1 MELAHLELA
10 QIKSKSLSIYL
21 VSFMFNNLT
30 NQQLTKFLLI
40 VGILGLFSCSPPEP
54 PKPTPS
60 PTSSTSG
67 STEPKL
73 QTTTLTIGILSPPKY
88 YQGLATYLKQQFG
101 NKVQII
107 IDGDENLSYEE
118 ARKRMINKEWDISF
132 PQSPMLSIAAKNNS
146 YSYAARM
153 FPNSP
158 PYYQAT
164 IFTKADS
171 PIKSIS
177 DLKSTH
183 TIAMGDFNSASSFYM
198 ASYDLYGKTLKVNMG
213 HKSSKIKELVKTGQ
227 ADIGAAAYIAV
238 KDNKDLRII
247 HLSKQIPGGNVYL
260 SPNLSESDRQTI
272 TKVLL
277 NAPANIRK
285 DANYGVGEEADYSQL
300 IKISERTEQVLKCA
314 DFQVSPVN
322 FYCNGRPTATPTT
335 FSKNPTILG
344 KINGW
349 TKKGEVES
357 FKLLG
362 DKNQVY
368 EVIIPEKIF
377 NQIPDAPNPIALQN
391 KNVKIIG
398 VKPQQQGGI
407 TQVKITAPNQF
418 IVLKDQQSNNV
429 PKSSNL
435 TYKVKKIDD
444 GDTIAVTDT
453 SNQEIRVRFACIDTA
468 ETPKSNAD
476 KNTNIAADKNQFLW
490 GNKAKKRLESIIKV
504 GDQIKLNIVDTDRY
518 GRKVAEVSLPNGTF
532 IQQIL
537 VKEGLAMVYRQYLK
551 NCASATI
558 VEQAEAEAKQ
568 QRLNIWGDSQ
578 FTAPWDWRST
588 RRSQKKSSNQI

>member
-1 MELAHLELA
+1 
-10 QIKSKSLSIYL
+10 
-21 VSFMFNNLT
+21 VFFMFKNRTSKHFL
-30 NQQLTKFLLI
+30 KFFVL
-40 VGILGLFSCSPPEP
+40 VGILGLFSCSPTEP

-60 PTSSTSG
+60 PTSSIPG

-73 QTTTLTIGILSPPKY
+73 QATTLTIGILSPPKY
-88 YQGLATYLKQQFG
+88 YQGLADYLKQQFG
-101 NKVQII
+101 NKVQIV
-107 IDGDENLSYEE
+107 IDGDEKLSYEK
-118 ARKRMINKEWDISF
+118 ARQRMINKEWDISF
-132 PQSPMLSIAAKNNS
+132 PQSPMLSIAAKNNG
-146 YSYAARM
+146 YTFAARM

-164 IFTKADS
+164 IFTKANS

-177 DLKSTH
+177 DLKPTH

-213 HKSSKIKELVKTGQ
+213 HKSYKIRELVKTGK

-238 KDNKDLRII
+238 KDDKDLRII

-272 TKVLL
+272 TQVLL

-314 DFQVSPVN
+314 KFPKENSIGSVN
-322 FYCNGRPTATPTT
+322 FYCPNGKVDIP
-335 FSKNPTILG
+335 SKTEIIG

-362 DKNQVY
+362 DKNQIY

-377 NQIPDAPNPIALQN
+377 NQIPDAPSPIAIQR
-391 KNVKIIG
+391 KNVKIIN
-398 VKPQQQGGI
+398 VNPKKQGGI
-407 TQVKITAPNQF
+407 NQLTITAPNQF
-418 IVLKDQQSNNV
+418 IVLKDEQSNNV

-468 ETPKSNAD
+468 ETPKSEAD
-476 KNTNIAADKNQFLW
+476 NNTNNPADKNQFSW
-490 GNKAKKRLESIIKV
+490 GNKAKERLKSIIKV
-504 GDQIKLNIVDTDRY
+504 GDTVKLNIVDTDRF
-518 GRKVAEVSLPNGTF
+518 GRKVAEVRLPDGTF
-532 IQQIL
+532 VQQIL
-537 VKEGLAMVYRQYLK
+537 VKEGLAMVYRQYIK
-551 NCASATI
+551 NCASASI

-578 FTAPWDWRST
+578 FTAPWDWRSAK
-588 RRSQKKSSNQI
+588 RSQSQKKSSNQI

>member
-1 MELAHLELA
+1 MFKNRNSQHL
-10 QIKSKSLSIYL
+10 INFL
-21 VSFMFNNLT
+21 VL
-30 NQQLTKFLLI
+30 
-40 VGILGLFSCSPPEP
+40 VGVLGLFSCSPPEP
-54 PKPTPS
+54 PKSTPS
-60 PTSSTSG
+60 PTSSIPG
-67 STEPKL
+67 NTESQL
-73 QTTTLTIGILSPPKY
+73 QTTTLTLGILSSPKY
-88 YQGLATYLKQQFG
+88 YQGLADYLKQQFG
-101 NKVQII
+101 NKVQIV
-107 IDGDENLSYEE
+107 IDGDEKLSYEK
-118 ARKRMINKEWDISF
+118 ARQRMINKEWDISF
-132 PQSPMLSIAAKNNS
+132 PQSPMLSIAAKNNG
-146 YSYAARM
+146 YTFAARM

-164 IFTKADS
+164 LFTKANS
-171 PIKSIS
+171 PIKSLN
-177 DLKSTH
+177 DLKPIH

-213 HKSSKIKELVKTGQ
+213 HKSSKIRELVKTGK

-238 KDNKDLRII
+238 KDDKDLRII
-247 HLSKQIPGGNVYL
+247 HLSKQIPGVNVYL

-314 DFQVSPVN
+314 DFPTQNSVGYVN
-322 FYCNGRPTATPTT
+322 FYCPNGKTDIP
-335 FSKNPTILG
+335 SKTEILG

-362 DKNQVY
+362 DKNQIY

-391 KNVKIIG
+391 KNVKIINI
-398 VKPQQQGGI
+398 KPQKQGGI
-407 TQVKITAPNQF
+407 NQLKITAPNQF
-418 IVLKDQQSNNV
+418 IVLKNEQSNNV

-435 TYKVKKIDD
+435 TYQVKQIND

-468 ETPKSNAD
+468 ETPKSETD

-490 GNKAKKRLESIIKV
+490 GNKAKERLESIVKV
-504 GDQIKLNIVDTDRY
+504 GDPVKLNIVDTDRY
-518 GRKVAEVSLPNGTF
+518 GRNIAEVRLPDGTF
-532 IQQIL
+532 VQQVL

-551 NCASATI
+551 NCVSAAI
-558 VEQAEAEAKQ
+558 VEQAETEAKQ

-578 FTAPWDWRST
+578 FTAPWDWRSASKAIAEKILKPNLT
-588 RRSQKKSSNQI
+588 

>member
-1 MELAHLELA
+1 MSNSQTSQHFL
-10 QIKSKSLSIYL
+10 
-21 VSFMFNNLT
+21 
-30 NQQLTKFLLI
+30 KFFVL
-40 VGILGLFSCSPPEP
+40 VGILGLFSCSPTEP

-60 PTSSTSG
+60 PTSSIPTS
-67 STEPKL
+67 PKS
-73 QTTTLTIGILSPPKY
+73 QIQATTLTIGILSSPKY
-88 YQGLATYLKQQFG
+88 YQGLADYLKQQFG

-107 IDGDENLSYEE
+107 IDGDEKLSYEE
-118 ARKRMINKEWDISF
+118 ARQRMIHKEWDISF
-132 PQSPMLSIAAKNNS
+132 PQSPMLSIAAKNNG
-146 YSYAARM
+146 YFYAARM

-164 IFTKADS
+164 IFTKANS

-213 HKSSKIKELVKTGQ
+213 HKSSKIRELVKTGK

-238 KDNKDLRII
+238 KDDKNLRII

-272 TKVLL
+272 NKVLL
-277 NAPANIRK
+277 NAPADIRK

-300 IKISERTEQVLKCA
+300 IKISERTEQVLNCA
-314 DFQVSPVN
+314 KAKFPGTNFVGSVD
-322 FYCNGRPTATPTT
+322 FYCPNGKPKSPG
-335 FSKNPTILG
+335 KPEILG

-349 TKKGEVES
+349 TKKGKVES

-362 DKNQVY
+362 DKNLIY
-368 EVIIPEKIF
+368 EVIIPNNIF
-377 NQIPDAPNPIALQN
+377 NQITDAPNPIALQN
-391 KNVKIIG
+391 KNVKIIN
-398 VKPQQQGGI
+398 VKPQKQGGI
-407 TQVKITAPNQF
+407 NQLKITAPNQF
-418 IVLKDQQSNNV
+418 IVLKNEQSNNV

-435 TYKVKKIDD
+435 TYQVKKIDD

-453 SNQEIRVRFACIDTA
+453 SNSEIRIRFACIDTA

-476 KNTNIAADKNQFLW
+476 KNTNNPADKNQFLW

-504 GDQIKLNIVDTDRY
+504 GDPVKLNIVDTDRY
-518 GRKVAEVSLPNGTF
+518 GRKIAEVRLPDGTF

-551 NCASATI
+551 NCASASI
-558 VEQAEAEAKQ
+558 VEQAEAKAKQ
-568 QRLNIWGDSQ
+568 KRLNIWRDSQ

-588 RRSQKKSSNQI
+588 KRSQKKSSNQI